1 MRFLSLHVIYSVSI
15 ASERQGQVFML
26 GSWTPLLVLYTAWRH
41 TVPQINLLCSHPSGP
56 SLSPL
61 PRTMAGKSRGR
72 ALGSHQRGP
81 GIASFVNAPVGT
93 VQRKGCKETGKMTGK
108 PAAREPEEDGV
119 GRQGQGLLEVE
130 RTGCIILHSSFP
142 RVISLPH
149 LSMLPLSWRHS
160 GTPHSHWAH
169 PFALSRPA
177 QIQRRLGP
185 CSSLSQRAAWCW
197 PALG

>member
-1 MRFLSLHVIYSVSI
+1 MSYTLCPLPQRGRGRSSCLDP
-15 ASERQGQVFML
+15 GP
-26 GSWTPLLVLYTAWRH
+26 PLLVLYTAWRH

-130 RTGCIILHSSFP
+130 WTGCIILHSSFP

-149 LSMLPLSWRHS
+149 LGLLPLSWGHS

-169 PFALSRPA
+169 PFALSHPA
-177 QIQRRLGP
+177 QIQRGLGP
-185 CSSLSQRAAWCW
+185 CSSLSQQAAWCW